1 MHRARKRFGQNFLH
15 EQGVIDRI
23 IKSIAPQ
30 KNEPIIEIG
39 PGLGALTEP
48 LLAAGARLTAI
59 ELDRDLAQDLRQRLP
74 PLNLVEADALKTDF
88 AQLVANSGAT
98 QAKIVGNLPYNISTP
113 LIFHLLGFKSHISA
127 MFFMLQKEVVDRM
140 AAQPGTKANGR
151 LGIMTQYEC
160 IVTPL
165 FDIAPGAF
173 QPAPKVTS
181 TFVALHPR
189 PRLQHLHDRQLF
201 SDLVNAAFQQR
212 RKTIRNALKA
222 FIPQTLQVELATT
235 LEQRAEDL
243 SVDDFVGL
251 ANRLSIHPAG
261 EHN

>member
-30 KNEPIIEIG
+30 KNERIIEIG

-48 LLAAGARLTAI
+48 LLATGARLTAI
-59 ELDRDLAQDLRQRLP
+59 ELDRDLAQDLRQHLP
-74 PLNLVEADALKTDF
+74 MLDLVEADALKTDF
-88 AQLVANSGAT
+88 AQLVTSSGAT
-98 QAKIVGNLPYNISTP
+98 RAKIVGNLPYNISTP
-113 LIFHLLGFKSHISA
+113 LIFHLLGFRPHISA

-140 AAQPGTKANGR
+140 AAKPGTKANGR

-160 IVTPL
+160 VVTPL

-181 TFVALHPR
+181 TFVALHPK
-189 PRLQHLHDRQLF
+189 PHLQPLHDHQLF

-212 RKTIRNALKA
+212 RKTIRNALRA
-222 FIPQTLQVELATT
+222 FMPQSLQTELATT

-243 SVDDFVGL
+243 SVDDFVDL
-251 ANRLSIHPAG
+251 ANRLSIHPAQ
-261 EHN
+261 EQN